1 MPNKFARTNGKNVI
15 VTATFTAPG
24 NYNPAGGV
32 GLLTR
37 TITFPCKS
45 IRSINDVQLKCAVGY
60 TIVPV
65 VVALNTVQFRV
76 YKTQLNYTQAG
87 GGNALTT
94 ALAGQHVLERAA
106 GALDDPVSPVPV
118 ELALGH
124 AITVTVNGTA
134 IGSV

>member
-1 MPNKFARTNGKNVI
+1 MPNKFARTNNKNRI
-15 VTATFTAPG
+15 VTATFTGPG

-65 VVALNTVQFRV
+65 AVALNTVQFRC
-76 YKTQLNYTQAG
+76 YKTRLNYTVTG
-87 GGNALTT
+87 GGNALTS

-106 GALDDPVSPVPV
+106 GALNDRVSPVPV
-118 ELALGH
+118 ELALAH

-134 IGSV
+134 IGAI